1 MRMVRSKVAGV
12 SFRNRDGSDRQR
24 IIRKFCRAGKS
35 LEVRLEPDNRYSE
48 DAIGLWVRGRWLFIL
63 PARYQVG
70 YVKEAVASQIR
81 EDVIRGSRISVR
93 ILEVTGG
100 GGWFRTHYHGV
111 NIEIRL
117 GSDNDVVSERRPAQ
131 AEVRG
136 AELKLGAI
144 ESPSPSR
151 APVRSVLSDIS
162 TRFLRSSAG
171 ILRILFRGVIEL
183 VARLSALP
191 SSHRIAAVGLVVCV
205 VGAATW
211 TLGFSLDETVGV
223 FAVLRAIGVVT
234 IIVGL
239 GISSLGIV
247 YSVSE
252 SSGGGKH

>member
-1 MRMVRSKVAGV
+1 MRMVRSKVAGD

-48 DAIGLWVRGRWLFIL
+48 DAIGLWVRGRWLFIF

-81 EDVIRGSRISVR
+81 EDVIRGSRILGPNPRGDRRRGMARNSLPWR
-93 ILEVTGG
+93 EYRNPFGFG
-100 GGWFRTHYHGV
+100 QRC
-111 NIEIRL
+111 RL
-117 GSDNDVVSERRPAQ
+117 GKATGSSRGARSRAQAWCHRIAFTVSCPRTVGSERHLHEIPAIQ
-131 AEVRG
+131 
-136 AELKLGAI
+136 
-144 ESPSPSR
+144 P
-151 APVRSVLSDIS
+151 
-162 TRFLRSSAG
+162 AG

-205 VGAATW
+205 VGPATW

-223 FAVLRAIGVVT
+223 FAVLRAIGV
-234 IIVGL
+234 
-239 GISSLGIV
+239 
-247 YSVSE
+247 
-252 SSGGGKH
+252 